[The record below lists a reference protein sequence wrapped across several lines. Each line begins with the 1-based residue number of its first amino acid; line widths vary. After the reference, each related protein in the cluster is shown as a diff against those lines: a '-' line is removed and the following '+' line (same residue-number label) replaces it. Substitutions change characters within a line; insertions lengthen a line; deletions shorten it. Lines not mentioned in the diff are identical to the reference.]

1 MAFVQKMGDLV
12 IACGMAVKD
21 GEFREVGNGIP
32 LGKFTIVCGNKP
44 GTEEGRFVDCQAWR
58 RNAGAAAGIRK
69 GDTVF
74 AIGRVETREHE
85 GKSYSNLVCDWYNVL
100 PNMSP
105 AEFSSSAAT
114 FTDMMECSDGELPF

>member
-58 RNAGAAAGIRK
+58 RNAGAVASIRK

-74 AIGRVETREHE
+74 AIGRVETREYE

-100 PNMSP
+100 ADTAPTG
-105 AEFSSSAAT
+105 SAYPSAT
-114 FTDMMECSDGELPF
+114 FSEEMDCSDRELPF